1 MQYGLSTALILQPSP
16 FGALRA
22 TQNIQQDIKLQ
33 MKGIK
38 NVGFQGGLKIV
49 CIVKGMTAE
58 ACYI

>member
-1 MQYGLSTALILQPSP
+1 MAIK
-16 FGALRA
+16 
-22 TQNIQQDIKLQ
+22 NIQQELKLQ

-49 CIVKGMTAE
+49 CVVKGMTAE